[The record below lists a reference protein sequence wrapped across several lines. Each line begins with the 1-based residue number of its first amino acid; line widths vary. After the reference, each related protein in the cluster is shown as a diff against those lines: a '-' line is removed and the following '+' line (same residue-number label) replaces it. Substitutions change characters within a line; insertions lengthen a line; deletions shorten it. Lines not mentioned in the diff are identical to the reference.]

1 MTTEKMTVHKAL
13 TELKTMD
20 DRIKNAIHGKTFVT
34 SNKHSNTKINGVSI
48 EKYCEEVKIAYQ
60 KATDLITRRDAIKR
74 AVVLSNAVTKVVVA
88 GREYT
93 VAEAIDAKNNS
104 VTYKRYLRDNLNIEY
119 TSAVNA
125 ANRKNGSDLDTRAD
139 EYIKSLYGNVDMKN
153 MSEEIKKVRDEFVI
167 AQTIELVDPI
177 KAVAE
182 IEKLDNEINN
192 FMVEV
197 DAALS
202 VSNALTEIEVVY

>member
-20 DRIKNAIHGKTFVT
+20 DRIRSAIISSTFVT
-34 SNKHSNTKINGVSI
+34 PNKHSNTKINGVSI
-48 EKYCEEVKIAYQ
+48 EKHCEEVKAAYQ

-88 GREYT
+88 GKEYT
-93 VAEAIDAKNNS
+93 VAEAIDAKNNG
-104 VTYKRYLRDNLNIEY
+104 VTYKKILRDRLSTDY
-119 TSAVNA
+119 HSAKSV
-125 ANRKNGSDLDTRAD
+125 ANRRNGADLDERAD
-139 EYIKSLYGNVDMKN
+139 DYIKSLYGNVDMKN
-153 MSEEIKKVRDEFVI
+153 MSDEIKKVRDEFVT

-177 KAVAE
+177 KVVAE
-182 IEKLDNEINN
+182 IERLENEINT

-202 VSNALTEIEVVY
+202 VSNALTEIEVAY